1 MYRFMLDLIGR
12 LSVSRKLMLIYAL
25 DLSAVIFVSTILINE
40 KFIAIDFARKE
51 IVGNDYIAA
60 VRAASLIAVD
70 NGQVG
75 SAAADVL
82 AAEARYGTVRGDL
95 GSRELAAELATA
107 LDTELTT
114 GLAIS
119 RADQPSAP
127 TRSGDVQTANEQRI
141 APALQALITRIG
153 NQSNL
158 ILDPDLDSYYT
169 MSVVVLRFPE
179 LFDLVERI
187 REKAREAG
195 AATPDRRVRLQTEY
209 LILEGR
215 LDAIANGINADYTE
229 GLAAGSAEL
238 RAALEPSR
246 RDLLAAVD
254 QLRASTRQI
263 AIEQDRDIGNP
274 DLNQVADAARTQLNR
289 AWTLAGSAL
298 NDLLQKRIDGLF
310 KRMWLHLGTAVALLL
325 VILSVVF
332 FVARQIA
339 LPIQR
344 LAKVAD
350 DVRNSGDYSL
360 RAAWRSGDE
369 IGRLIAAFNDMLF
382 QLNRSRH
389 IEQELAAQAS
399 AAEAQRNLL
408 EAVPIPLMV
417 TATPQHQVLHTNR
430 QAQAWLD
437 GNLSDPWLKGLQPE
451 ARAQFFQK
459 LADTGTVNE
468 FEVLWQ
474 GASRTDW
481 ALISAQRLR
490 YQDQD
495 AVLTAFTPIGRLK
508 QMEQRLELWAKVF
521 EASSESIMI
530 TDAERVILTVNR
542 AFCRSTAYEFS
553 EIVGKTPEILCSDHH
568 PDGFYSEIW
577 QATRIRGAW
586 QGEMWIRRKSG
597 EAFPVWAVFN
607 SVRDP
612 NGQITHVIASSFDI
626 SERKANEQRITHLAQ
641 HDVLTDLP
649 NRALCIE
656 RLNMALQQAERNHR
670 RVAVLFIDLDRFKNI
685 NDSLGHHI
693 GDGLLRSVSHRL
705 LETVRAGDTVSR
717 MGGDEFVVIL
727 NGVADVEEISQIIE
741 RRLIPLIRQPHD
753 IDGAELH
760 VSCSIGIA
768 VYPEDGREIET
779 LMRNADAA
787 MYQAKSQ
794 GRNSAQFFTIEMDR
808 RLRER
813 MQIENDL
820 RVAIEGEQLRVYY
833 QPRVDCRS
841 GKLLGAE
848 ALIRWQH
855 PEQGLLTPVHF
866 ISVAEECGL
875 IIPLGT
881 WVLVQACHQQAQ
893 WRDSGFGDIA
903 LSVNLSAPQLRDP
916 ELLNT
921 LRMAIADN
929 GISPAMIELEL
940 TESLLMEDVGST
952 IDLLHAIKAL
962 GVSLSVDDFGT
973 GYSSLNYLHRF
984 PIDKLKID
992 QSFIRD
998 MLDDPNDLAITKAVI
1013 GLGHTLG
1020 LRVVAE
1026 GVEQFEEM
1034 RVLYAAGCDELQGYL
1049 FGKPMP
1055 AAEFEHWQNTC
1066 GFGKWVCS

>member
-51 IVGNDYIAA
+51 IVGNEYIAQ
-60 VRAASLIAVD
+60 VREASLGAVAS
-70 NGQVG
+70 GLPG
-75 SAAADVL
+75 SASAAVL
-82 AAEARYGTVRGDL
+82 AAEARFGTLRGDL
-95 GSRELAAELATA
+95 GSQDLARALADSLLKISGSTA
-107 LDTELTT
+107 GEDT
-114 GLAIS
+114 A
-119 RADQPSAP
+119 
-127 TRSGDVQTANEQRI
+127 I
-141 APALQALITRIG
+141 APALQTLITRIG

-169 MSVVVLRFPE
+169 MSIVVLRFPE
-179 LFDLVERI
+179 LFDLISRI
-187 REKAREAG
+187 RDKAREAG
-195 AATPDRRVRLQTEY
+195 TAPLEERARLQTEY

-215 LDAIANGINADYTE
+215 LDAIASGINADYAEALT
-229 GLAAGSAEL
+229 AGAPAL
-238 RAALEPSR
+238 RATLEPSR
-246 RDLLAAVD
+246 HDLLSAIDA
-254 QLRASTRQI
+254 LRTSTRQI
-263 AIEQDRDIGNP
+263 AIEQKNDITAP
-274 DLNQVADAARTQLNR
+274 KLDQIVFTAQTQLNQ
-289 AWTLAGSAL
+289 AWMLAGIAL

-310 KRMWLHLGTAVALLL
+310 ERMWLHLGTAVALLL
-325 VILSVVF
+325 VILSVVY

-339 LPIQR
+339 LPIRR
-344 LAKVAD
+344 LSMVAEN
-350 DVRNSGDYSL
+350 VRVSGDYTL
-360 RAAWRSGDE
+360 RAEWRSSDE
-369 IGRLIAAFNDMLF
+369 IGRLIAAFNDMLL
-382 QLNRSRH
+382 QLDRSRH

-417 TATPQHQVLHTNR
+417 TATPHHEVLHTNA
-430 QAQAWLD
+430 QAQAWLE
-437 GNLSDPWLKGLQPE
+437 GNLTDPWLKGLQPE
-451 ARAQFFQK
+451 ARAQFFQM
-459 LADTGTVNE
+459 LADTGAAHE
-468 FEVLWQ
+468 FEVLWH
-474 GASRTDW
+474 GATRSDW
-481 ALISAQRLR
+481 ALISAQRMR
-490 YQDQD
+490 YQDRD

-530 TDAERVILTVNR
+530 TDAERRILTVNR

-553 EIVGKTPEILCSDHH
+553 EIVGQMPEILCSDHH
-568 PDGFYSEIW
+568 PSGFYSEIW
-577 QATRIRGAW
+577 LATRVRGTW
-586 QGEMWIRRKSG
+586 QGEMWIQRKTG
-597 EAFPVWAVFN
+597 EAIPVWAVFN
-607 SVRDP
+607 AVRDEL
-612 NGQITHVIASSFDI
+612 GQITHVIATSFDI

-649 NRALCIE
+649 NRLLCVE
-656 RLNMALQQAERNHR
+656 RLQMALQQAERQNW

-705 LETVRAGDTVSR
+705 LEAVRAGDTVSR

-727 NGVADVEEISQIIE
+727 NGVTDVEEITQIVE

-760 VSCSIGIA
+760 VSCSVGIA
-768 VYPEDGREIET
+768 VYPEDGGEIDT

-794 GRNSAQFFTIEMDR
+794 GRNNAQFFTIEMDR

-820 RVAIEGEQLRVYY
+820 RVAIERQELRIYY

-848 ALIRWQH
+848 ALVRWQH
-855 PEQGLLTPVHF
+855 PEQGLVTPAHF
-866 ISVAEECGL
+866 ISIAEECGL
-875 IIPLGT
+875 IIPLGA
-881 WVLVQACHQQAQ
+881 WVLAQACRQQAL
-893 WRDSGFGDIA
+893 WRDNGFGNIVI
-903 LSVNLSAPQLRDP
+903 SVNVSAPQLHDP
-916 ELLNT
+916 ELLKT
-921 LRMAIADN
+921 LRRAISDN
-929 GISPAMIELEL
+929 GISANMIELEL
-940 TESLLMEDVGST
+940 TESLLMEDVSST
-952 IDLLHAIKAL
+952 IDLLHEIKAL
-962 GVSLSVDDFGT
+962 GISLSVDDFGT

-1020 LRVVAE
+1020 LRVDAE
-1026 GVEQFEEM
+1026 GVEKTEEM

-1066 GFGKWVCS
+1066 GYIKWA

>member
-1 MYRFMLDLIGR
+1 
-12 LSVSRKLMLIYAL
+12 
-25 DLSAVIFVSTILINE
+25 
-40 KFIAIDFARKE
+40 
-51 IVGNDYIAA
+51 
-60 VRAASLIAVD
+60 
-70 NGQVG
+70 
-75 SAAADVL
+75 
-82 AAEARYGTVRGDL
+82 
-95 GSRELAAELATA
+95 
-107 LDTELTT
+107 
-114 GLAIS
+114 
-119 RADQPSAP
+119 
-127 TRSGDVQTANEQRI
+127 
-141 APALQALITRIG
+141 
-153 NQSNL
+153 
-158 ILDPDLDSYYT
+158 
-169 MSVVVLRFPE
+169 
-179 LFDLVERI
+179 
-187 REKAREAG
+187 
-195 AATPDRRVRLQTEY
+195 
-209 LILEGR
+209 
-215 LDAIANGINADYTE
+215 
-229 GLAAGSAEL
+229 
-238 RAALEPSR
+238 
-246 RDLLAAVD
+246 
-254 QLRASTRQI
+254 
-263 AIEQDRDIGNP
+263 
-274 DLNQVADAARTQLNR
+274 
-289 AWTLAGSAL
+289 
-298 NDLLQKRIDGLF
+298 
-310 KRMWLHLGTAVALLL
+310 LL

-350 DVRNSGDYSL
+350 DVRNSGNYSL

-369 IGRLIAAFNDMLF
+369 IGRLIAAFNDMLL
-382 QLNRSRH
+382 QLDRSRQ
-389 IEQELAAQAS
+389 IEQELVAQAR

-417 TATPQHQVLHTNR
+417 TATPEHQVLHTNL

-437 GNLSDPWLKGLQPE
+437 GKLSDPWLRGLQPE
-451 ARAQFFQK
+451 ARAHFFQK

-521 EASSESIMI
+521 EASTESIMI

-542 AFCRSTAYEFS
+542 AFCRTTAYELS
-553 EIVGKTPEILCSDHH
+553 EIIGKTPDILCSDQH
-568 PDGFYSEIW
+568 PEGFYNDIW
-577 QATRIRGAW
+577 QTTRIRGIW
-586 QGEMWIRRKSG
+586 QGEMWVKRKSG
-597 EAFPVWAVFN
+597 ETFPVWAVFN
-607 SVRDP
+607 SVRNQD
-612 NGQITHVIASSFDI
+612 GEISHVIATSFDI

-649 NRALCIE
+649 NRALCNE
-656 RLNMALQQAERNHR
+656 RLNMALQLADRNQR

-727 NGVADVEEISQIIE
+727 NGVADVEEISQIVD

-753 IDGAELH
+753 IEGAELH

-768 VYPEDGREIET
+768 VFPEDGRDIDT

-820 RVAIEGEQLRVYY
+820 RVAIERNQLRVYY
-833 QPRVDCRS
+833 QPRIDCRS

-866 ISVAEECGL
+866 ISVTEECGL

-881 WVLVQACHQQAQ
+881 WVLVQACRQQAQ
-893 WRDSGFGDIA
+893 WRASTLGDIT
-903 LSVNLSAPQLRDP
+903 LSVNFSAPQLRDP
-916 ELLNT
+916 DLLNT
-921 LRMAIADN
+921 LRQAMTDN
-929 GISPAMIELEL
+929 NIKPAMIELEL
-940 TESLLMEDVGST
+940 TESLLMEDVSST
-952 IDLLHAIKAL
+952 IDLLQAIKSL

-998 MLDDPNDLAITKAVI
+998 MLDDPNDLAITKAII

-1026 GVEQFEEM
+1026 GVEHFEEM

-1049 FGKPMP
+1049 FGKAMP
-1055 AAEFEHWQNTC
+1055 AEEFEHWKNTC
-1066 GFGKWVCS
+1066 AFNKWEGS

>member
-1 MYRFMLDLIGR
+1 MYRFILDLIGR

-51 IVGNDYIAA
+51 IVGNEYIAA
-60 VRAASLIAVD
+60 VREVTLNVVAS
-70 NGQVG
+70 GQKG
-75 SAAADVL
+75 SAAANVL
-82 AAEARYGTVRGDL
+82 AAEDRFGTARGDL
-95 GSRELAAELATA
+95 GCRELAIVLAEQLR
-107 LDTELTT
+107 LLESS
-114 GLAIS
+114 GS
-119 RADQPSAP
+119 ADAS
-127 TRSGDVQTANEQRI
+127 NEHAI

-169 MSVVVLRFPE
+169 MSIVVLRFPE
-179 LFDLVERI
+179 LFDLIGRI
-187 REKAREAG
+187 RDKAREAG
-195 AATPDRRVRLQTEY
+195 AAPSHERPRLQTEY

-215 LDAIANGINADYTE
+215 LDAIASGINADYAE
-229 GLAAGSAEL
+229 GLSAGTPEL

-246 RDLLAAVD
+246 RSLLSAVD
-254 QLRASTRQI
+254 KLRASTRQI
-263 AIEQDRDIGNP
+263 AIEHEHGITTP
-274 DLNQVADAARTQLNR
+274 DLDLISHAAREQLNQ
-289 AWTLAGSAL
+289 AWMSAGDAL
-298 NDLLQKRIDGLF
+298 NSLLQTRIDGLF

-339 LPIQR
+339 LPIHR
-344 LAKVAD
+344 LAEVAD
-350 DVRNSGDYSL
+350 NVRASGDYTL
-360 RAAWRSGDE
+360 RAVWRSGDE
-369 IGRLIAAFNDMLF
+369 IGRLISAFNDMLF
-382 QLNRSRH
+382 QLDRSRH

-417 TATPQHQVLHTNR
+417 TATPHHQVLHTNT

-437 GNLSDPWLKGLQPE
+437 GNLTDPWLKGLLPE
-451 ARAQFFQK
+451 ARAQFFQM
-459 LADTGTVNE
+459 LADTGAANE
-468 FEVLWQ
+468 FEVLWH
-474 GASRTDW
+474 GAKRRDW
-481 ALISAQRLR
+481 ALISARRLR

-530 TDAERVILTVNR
+530 TNAERVILTVNR
-542 AFCRSTAYEFS
+542 AFCRSTAYEFN
-553 EIVGKTPEILCSDHH
+553 EVIGETPDILCSDHH
-568 PDGFYSEIW
+568 PDGFYNEIW
-577 QATRIRGAW
+577 QATRIRGSW
-586 QGEMWIRRKSG
+586 QGEMWIRRKTG

-607 SVRDP
+607 TVRDDE
-612 NGQITHVIASSFDI
+612 GHITHVIVTSFDI

-656 RLNMALQQAERNHR
+656 RLQMALQQAERQNW

-693 GDGLLRSVSHRL
+693 GDGLLRSVSQRL
-705 LETVRAGDTVSR
+705 LEAVRAGDTVSR

-727 NGVADVEEISQIIE
+727 NGVANVEEITQIVE

-760 VSCSIGIA
+760 VSCSVGIS
-768 VYPEDGREIET
+768 VYPEDGCEIDS

-813 MQIENDL
+813 MRIENDL
-820 RVAIEGEQLRVYY
+820 RVAIEHKELRVYY

-848 ALIRWQH
+848 ALVRWQH
-855 PEQGLLTPVHF
+855 PEQGLITPAHF
-866 ISVAEECGL
+866 ISIAEECGL
-875 IIPLGT
+875 IIPLGS
-881 WVLVQACHQQAQ
+881 WVLSEACHQQAQ
-893 WRDSGFGDIA
+893 WRDNGFGDIA
-903 LSVNLSAPQLRDP
+903 ISVNLSAPQLHDP

-921 LRMAIADN
+921 LRQAISDN
-929 GISPAMIELEL
+929 GISPTMIELEL
-940 TESLLMEDVGST
+940 TESLLMEDVSST
-952 IDLLHAIKAL
+952 IDLLLAIKAL
-962 GVSLSVDDFGT
+962 GISLSVDDFGT

-1026 GVEQFEEM
+1026 GVEKVEEM
-1034 RVLYAAGCDELQGYL
+1034 RVLFAAGCDELQGYL

-1055 AAEFEHWQNTC
+1055 AAEFVNWQNTC
-1066 GFGKWVCS
+1066 GFGKWTSA